1 MIRDFIRW
9 LRDPLPETDDPH
21 VRRNVVWMMLFLNL
35 IMFMTLVVA
44 ASGYIHERQTLDRA
58 VRFLSAQ
65 CDSGNHARRQTIS
78 RNRAIRAY
86 LLDHDGGGVVRAIKD
101 PLLVNCKTGEEI
113 PRR

>member
-1 MIRDFIRW
+1 
-9 LRDPLPETDDPH
+9 
-21 VRRNVVWMMLFLNL
+21 VRRRKPRPPAND
-35 IMFMTLVVA
+35 
-44 ASGYIHERQTLDRA
+44 H
-58 VRFLSAQ
+58 
-65 CDSGNHARRQTIS
+65 